1 MTFQLEAQQLSE
13 LQALATPNTL
23 RTSYDVGYYHLD
35 LAIDFDKKSISG
47 FVDMK
52 ARLLEPRAEIA
63 MDLAQNLSIDS
74 VLHDGKSCAF
84 SRTKNSRGFK
94 ILFNHVVEPNAVFNI
109 RVYYHGQP
117 QIAKNA
123 PWDGGFSWAKD
134 TEGNPWLGVSCQGDG
149 ASLWWPNKDL
159 LYDEADSVS
168 VTCHYPNTLFFV
180 SNGNLISDYDQYG
193 RRSTTWKTS
202 YPINNYN
209 LSLNIADYAHF
220 SEVYERQNDE
230 DLEMDYYVLKPNLNK
245 AKRHFKQAKTVI
257 KVFENAFGKY
267 PFQDDGYALV
277 ETPYLG

>member
-168 VTCHYPNTLFFV
+168 VTCHYPNTLF
-180 SNGNLISDYDQYG
+180 
-193 RRSTTWKTS
+193 
-202 YPINNYN
+202 
-209 LSLNIADYAHF
+209 
-220 SEVYERQNDE
+220 
-230 DLEMDYYVLKPNLNK
+230 
-245 AKRHFKQAKTVI
+245 
-257 KVFENAFGKY
+257 
-267 PFQDDGYALV
+267 
-277 ETPYLG
+277 